1 MSQSSSAKKKK
12 QPQKKKR
19 ATKSAGGGKEEAV
32 GCKID
37 PSTLPVLT
45 KPQVGRFC
53 RFLLPVLAHS
63 GQSAHNYR
71 VSHDRCK

>member
-45 KPQVGRFC
+45 KPQVMYNYNII
-53 RFLLPVLAHS
+53 LL
-63 GQSAHNYR
+63 Y
-71 VSHDRCK
+71 